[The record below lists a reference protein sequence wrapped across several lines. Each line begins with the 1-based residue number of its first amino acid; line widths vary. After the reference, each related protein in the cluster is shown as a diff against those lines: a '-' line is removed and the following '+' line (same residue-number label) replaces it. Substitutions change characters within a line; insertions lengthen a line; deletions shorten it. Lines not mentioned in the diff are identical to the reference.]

1 MSGRPQEQAWTGDAR
16 GAVFAPAWPRR
27 PEPPEEVAQARRRR
41 RIGGW
46 TAIVALS
53 LVGHV
58 AAVLVLLSART
69 QTSEPFDPEPM
80 AIALVDL
87 PKPPPP
93 PPPPPVDAEKP
104 APTPQ
109 PPAPVKARPLKNIAR
124 PTKAPVPPDVKPLPA
139 IDAPLAFAAGELSD
153 GDLASATA
161 AGSGAGTGG
170 GCDVARRLQNALQK
184 NPRVQAAL
192 ARTPS
197 LGRGAKVW
205 NGDWIR
211 NPAQDGA
218 GLAVIREAMMMEV
231 LSAPEACRHEP
242 MHGLYLISLNH
253 PGGAARVA
261 VGADSWRWGDLL
273 LPPGM
278 RRR

>member
-1 MSGRPQEQAWTGDAR
+1 MSRGPREQAWIEDAPR
-16 GAVFAPAWPRR
+16 AVFAPAGPGR
-27 PEPPEEVAQARRRR
+27 PEPPEEVVASRRRR
-41 RIGGW
+41 RIAGW
-46 TAIVALS
+46 TAIVGLS
-53 LVGHV
+53 LVGHA

-69 QTSEPFDPEPM
+69 QISEPFDPEPM
-80 AIALVDL
+80 AVAMVDL

-104 APTPQ
+104 APAPQ

-139 IDAPLAFAAGELSD
+139 IDARVSFAAGELSD
-153 GDLASATA
+153 GDIASATA
-161 AGSGAGTGG
+161 AGSGAGSGG

-192 ARTPS
+192 ARTPD
-197 LGRGAKVW
+197 LGRGSKVW

-211 NPAQDGA
+211 NPTQDGA

-253 PGGAARVA
+253 AGGSARVA

>member
-1 MSGRPQEQAWTGDAR
+1 MRGRPQEPAWIEDPPG
-16 GAVFAPAWPRR
+16 GVFAPAGPGR
-27 PEPPEEVAQARRRR
+27 PALPDDVAAARRRR

-46 TAIVALS
+46 AAIVGLS
-53 LVGHV
+53 LVGHA

-93 PPPPPVDAEKP
+93 PPPPPADAEKP
-104 APTPQ
+104 APKPE

-124 PTKAPVPPDVKPLPA
+124 PTKAPAPPDVRPLPA
-139 IDAPLAFAAGELSD
+139 FDKPVTFAAGELSD
-153 GDLASATA
+153 GELASATA
-161 AGSGAGTGG
+161 AGSGAGSGG

-197 LGRGAKVW
+197 LGRGSKVW

-211 NPAQDGA
+211 NPTQDGA

-231 LSAPEACRHEP
+231 LSAPEACRYEP

>member
-1 MSGRPQEQAWTGDAR
+1 MSRRPREQAWIEDAP
-16 GAVFAPAWPRR
+16 GAVFAPAVPGR
-27 PEPPEEVAQARRRR
+27 PELAEDVVAARRRR
-41 RIGGW
+41 RIAGW

-53 LVGHV
+53 LVGHA
-58 AAVLVLLSART
+58 AAVLVLLPART
-69 QTSEPFDPEPM
+69 QISEPFDPEPM

-93 PPPPPVDAEKP
+93 PPPPVDAEKP
-104 APTPQ
+104 APAPQ

-124 PTKAPVPPDVKPLPA
+124 PTKAPAPPDVTPLPA
-139 IDAPLAFAAGELSD
+139 IDAPVTFAAGELSD
-153 GDLASATA
+153 GELASATA
-161 AGSGAGTGG
+161 AGSGAGAGS

-192 ARTPS
+192 ARTPA
-197 LGRGAKVW
+197 LGRGSKVW

-211 NPAQDGA
+211 NPTQDGS

-231 LSAPEACRHEP
+231 LSAPEACRLEP
-242 MHGLYLISLNH
+242 MHGLYLISLDH

-261 VGADSWRWGDLL
+261 VGADTWRWGDLL
-273 LPPGM
+273 LPPRM